1 MMRMLGHFGDMSI
14 IRRIIFAF
22 ALAAGLAP
30 AFSQTPPPVPALP
43 DTERRFTYSISA
55 STCACAVGFQLYG
68 DSTDYGNWIEVFVN
82 GAFVPSTNYT
92 ITSPSGSLATLPR
105 PITDAVLTFNTA
117 QTGTVQI
124 VGARRPRRTSQFQES
139 QPVPTRNFNQT
150 FSDII
155 ATQRELWD
163 KTNDITGR
171 GVFAPPGETLA
182 LLPTKAARASSG
194 ACFDVNGNLVN
205 CVSIPSSIFVAGNG
219 VTLTGS
225 SPTSINVNLQAG
237 PGIQISGTN
246 PVVIST
252 APLTVRT
259 ALSANSTH
267 YVRTVPV
274 AVTISNASP
283 AVITHAAHTYAAGQL
298 VTYNSTGA
306 LPTGLTAGTIYCVLA
321 AGLATNTY
329 EVGATC
335 GGAAINT
342 SSAGSGTF
350 TEQAGNDLTGTGA
363 AQTATQAF
371 MTLQGA
377 VNFVGQNIDLGNFVD
392 TIQAACAGGGGV
404 ALYAQG
410 LIVGSAFTG
419 GGNKSQLT
427 PQVIIQGDTSTPTN
441 CQITPAS
448 LTVAGAVIAVEN
460 YANVLVQGFAINPNI
475 TNEYGIF
482 ADTHGNLWISNLNFN
497 GATTGANI
505 PHIGAR
511 VWGGVFCTGPYTIS
525 AGANLHW
532 YAQEHGFI
540 ECAGVT
546 ITLTGT
552 PAWGGVF
559 AFADAMGSIN
569 ASGDTFVGSATG
581 ARYLSQ
587 GMSYIG
593 TNGAGVTFFPGNAGG
608 TPATADTFITSGA
621 SCCGQYH

>member
-1 MMRMLGHFGDMSI
+1 MSI
-14 IRRIIFAF
+14 MRRTILAF
-22 ALAAGLAP
+22 ALASGLAP
-30 AFSQTPPPVPALP
+30 AFAQTPPPVPALP
-43 DTERRFTYSISA
+43 DAERRTAYSISA

-82 GAFVPSTNYT
+82 GVFVPSASYS
-92 ITSPSGSLATLPR
+92 ITSPTGPLATIAR
-105 PITDAVLTFNTA
+105 PITDAILTFNTA

-171 GVFAPPGETLA
+171 GVFAPPGETLL
-182 LLPTKAARASSG
+182 LLPAAANRKNQG
-194 ACFDVNGNLVN
+194 ACFDNSGNLVP
-205 CVSIPSSIFVAGNG
+205 CVSVPSSTFSAGTG
-219 VTLTGS
+219 VTFT
-225 SPTSINVNLQAG
+225 
-237 PGIQISGTN
+237 GTN
-246 PVVIST
+246 PTVISLT
-252 APLTVRT
+252 PLPTTSRG
-259 ALSANSTH
+259 LLNANTTH
-267 YVRTVPV
+267 FVRTVPV

-283 AVITHAAHTYAAGQL
+283 AVITQAAHGYSAGQL
-298 VTYNSTGA
+298 VTPNSTA
-306 LPTGLTAGTIYCVLA
+306 SLPAGLTAGTIYCVLA
-321 AGLATNTY
+321 AGLTTNAY

-350 TEQAGNDLTGTGA
+350 TIQAGNDVTGDGS
-363 AQTATQAF
+363 AQTPTKAF

-377 VNFVGQNIDLGNFVD
+377 VNYVGQNIDLGNFVD

-410 LIVGSAFTG
+410 VIVGSAFTG
-419 GGNKSQLT
+419 GGNKSLLT

-448 LTVAGAVIAVEN
+448 MTVAAAVVAIEN

-475 TNEYGIF
+475 LNEYGIF
-482 ADTHGNLWISNLNFN
+482 ADTHANVWISNLNFN

-511 VWGGVFCTGPYTIS
+511 VWGGVFCNGPYTIS

-546 ITLTGT
+546 ITLAGT

-569 ASGDTFVGSATG
+569 AAGDTFSGAATG
-581 ARYLSQ
+581 GRYLVQ
-587 GMSYIG
+587 GMSYIN

-608 TPATADTFITSGA
+608 TPATADTFVSTGSN
-621 SCCGQYH
+621 CCGQYH